1 VKGLDDG
8 RVEAGHGRTPMPIW
22 DREQRLAAFKDS
34 LALFRPGDR
43 VRFYSI
49 DREEYDYIESKV
61 KDGSYK
67 HNMVGYQRFS
77 IKNYHAWVATID
89 AGERLS

>member
-1 VKGLDDG
+1 
-8 RVEAGHGRTPMPIW
+8 
-22 DREQRLAAFKDS
+22 
-34 LALFRPGDR
+34 

-49 DREEYDYIESKV
+49 DREEYDYIDSKV

-67 HNMVGYQRFS
+67 HNMVAYQRFS

-89 AGERLS
+89 AGERLF